1 VPALK
6 RGGLVCACALLVAGC
21 TSFVRLDSPRTVP
34 PGHREVM
41 VGLSGYTDDRKDSN
55 LFNTDLLLR
64 WGLTDRTDV
73 GLRFNLVGVATDLK
87 WQLVRATAS
96 GRGLELAIAPSMGW
110 GADISWASGS
120 GGNGGNDLAGGW
132 QVGLP
137 LLMGIDLGPYQLV
150 VTPQLLYQRIP
161 VLPDGILNFGG
172 TVAFGRMSGP
182 GFSLYPAIAVW
193 KALDPRAFF
202 TSLRGP
208 GAVAV
213 QPALVFHWGR

>member
-1 VPALK
+1 MEARSDRRGGPALRQPLGHQRRARGPGERGDRLRVRAGWPGQPDAALAAARAGPAPPPPVPALK

-87 WQLVRATAS
+87 WQ
-96 GRGLELAIAPSMGW
+96 
-110 GADISWASGS
+110 
-120 GGNGGNDLAGGW
+120 
-132 QVGLP
+132 
-137 LLMGIDLGPYQLV
+137 
-150 VTPQLLYQRIP
+150 
-161 VLPDGILNFGG
+161 
-172 TVAFGRMSGP
+172 
-182 GFSLYPAIAVW
+182 
-193 KALDPRAFF
+193 
-202 TSLRGP
+202 
-208 GAVAV
+208 
-213 QPALVFHWGR
+213 